1 MLNEFKQ
8 YLLGIGKSENTAL
21 NYCDKVK
28 LYLKWCLDS
37 FGSEPQQL
45 YRANVLDYISYMK
58 TLKRYN
64 PKSVNNHLSS
74 LRSFNEFLIA
84 SGRQSELAILKNDF
98 MKVQVQYA
106 NPCTVEQKDVEAFR
120 QRLLEGGS
128 KRDFA
133 IVTLYT
139 YTGIRRSECVN
150 LRVDQVD
157 LIAKEIYVVGKGEKH
172 RTVYLNDK
180 TVHAIRE
187 YLKVRNS
194 DSPYL
199 FVSRQ
204 SELAIL
210 KNDFM
215 KVQVQYA
222 NPCTVEQKDVEA
234 FRQRLLEGGN
244 KRDFAIVTLYTYTGI
259 RRSECVNL
267 RVDQVDLIAKEIY
280 VVGKGNKHRTVYL
293 NDKTVHAI
301 REYLKVRNSD
311 SPYLFVSRQSEKMA
325 ASRINQIF
333 NQYSD
338 IITPKMLR
346 HYFCSHALDTGDYKI
361 HEVANQAGHSNVQTT
376 LIYSNP
382 SARQMKEKANKL

>member
-1 MLNEFKQ
+1 MKEFYE
-8 YLLGIGKSENTAL
+8 YLRSIGKSENTAK
-21 NYCDKVK
+21 NYCDKVRI
-28 LYLKWCLDS
+28 YNQWCMDS
-37 FGSEPQQL
+37 FGTIPL
-45 YRANVLDYISYMK
+45 TLFRANVLDYISYMRNIK
-58 TLKRYN
+58 SYH

-74 LRSFNEFLIA
+74 LRAYNEFLIS
-84 SGRQSELAILKNDF
+84 SGCQTEMAILKNDF

-106 NPCTVEQKDVEAFR
+106 NPCMVEQKDVEAFR

-150 LRVDQVD
+150 LKLEHVD
-157 LIAKEIYVVGKGEKH
+157 LVAKEIYIVGKGDKY

-194 DSPYL
+194 ESPYL

-204 SELAIL
+204 S
-210 KNDFM
+210 D
-215 KVQVQYA
+215 
-222 NPCTVEQKDVEA
+222 
-234 FRQRLLEGGN
+234 R
-244 KRDFAIVTLYTYTGI
+244 
-259 RRSECVNL
+259 
-267 RVDQVDLIAKEIY
+267 
-280 VVGKGNKHRTVYL
+280 
-293 NDKTVHAI
+293 
-301 REYLKVRNSD
+301 
-311 SPYLFVSRQSEKMA
+311 MA

-346 HYFCSHALDTGDYKI
+346 HYFCSHALDTGEYRI

-382 SARQMKEKANKL
+382 SARQMKEKAHKL